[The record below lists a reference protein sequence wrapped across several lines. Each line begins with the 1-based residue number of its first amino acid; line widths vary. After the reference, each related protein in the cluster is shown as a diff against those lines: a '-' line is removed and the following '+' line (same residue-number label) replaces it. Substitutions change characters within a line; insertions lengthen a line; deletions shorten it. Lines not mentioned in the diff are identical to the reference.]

1 MNRLTAL
8 LIAALL
14 WAGIYLPGLGST
26 ELKGEEA
33 RRIMPAVT
41 MLETGDW
48 VVPMV
53 GGKANHRKPP
63 LVQWCIAGSM
73 KLFGKTEF
81 AARLPSALSVL
92 ALAVVMIV
100 ATRGWLNAGQSL
112 LSAIMMMTQICMIEK
127 CRLAEIEAVYVA
139 MSGIALVLWMSWWV
153 RGKSPW
159 LLWTVPMLFN
169 GLALLAKA
177 PLHLAFF
184 YAIVVATLIAAKQT
198 RRLFSPAHFVGVL
211 LMLAVFAAWALLY
224 FQRQEFNAVMEVWQR
239 QSTGRVTGAEF
250 ELGRWL
256 LNLPKGIANHLPW
269 ILFAPLLW
277 RKLPGGISESES
289 AMIRGGRWAIAGC
302 FVVTLLIPG
311 MLPRYMQPLAIPF
324 ALLLVPVM
332 WDLPE
337 RLKTIF
343 RRILKSLGGLF
354 FSVAIATPFFMATI
368 IKGDLPKLSLIVPV
382 TMAILA
388 VLVWAGY
395 VCTQSRMQEL
405 LHLTLWC
412 GGIFCCLMFFYAIAV
427 VPILRSR
434 ENVRPFAT
442 EVDAALPAGA
452 QVVAYG
458 VDDYPP
464 LLATLFY
471 LKHPFVY
478 APVADDIPK
487 DAQYFLLREKDR
499 KKLDGKWE
507 IKTGLATSEGE
518 MSSILVQA
526 IPRKD

>member
-8 LIAALL
+8 LIAAAL

-33 RRIMPAVT
+33 RRIMPAIT

-48 VVPMV
+48 VVPVV

-63 LVQWCIAGSM
+63 LVQWCIAGSIQ
-73 KLFGKTEF
+73 LFGKNEF
-81 AARLPSALSVL
+81 AARLPSAMSVL

-100 ATRGWLNAGQSL
+100 ATRGWLTAEQSL
-112 LSAIMMMTQICMIEK
+112 LGAILMMTQICMVEK
-127 CRLAEIEAVYVA
+127 CRLAEIEAVYVGL
-139 MSGIALVLWMSWWV
+139 SGIAMVLWLSWWM

-177 PLHLAFF
+177 PLHIAFF
-184 YAIVVATLIAAKQT
+184 YALVVGVLWAAGEK
-198 RRLFSPAHFVGVL
+198 RKLWSLPHLLGVL
-211 LMLAVFAAWALLY
+211 LMLGVFGAWAALY
-224 FQRQEFNAVMEVWQR
+224 FQRQELQAVLQVWER

-250 ELGRWL
+250 EFGRWL
-256 LNLPKGIANHLPW
+256 MNLPKGVANHLPW

-277 RKLPGGISESES
+277 RKLPEGLSEKES
-289 AMIRGGRWAIAGC
+289 AMLRGGRWALAGC

-311 MLPRYMQPLAIPF
+311 MLPRYMQPLAVPF
-324 ALLLVPVM
+324 ALLLVPVV
-332 WDLPE
+332 WNLPE
-337 RLKTIF
+337 RLRVVF
-343 RRILKSLGGLF
+343 RRILKSLSGLF
-354 FSVAIATPFFMATI
+354 FLVAIGAPFFMTSF
-368 IKGDLPKLSLIVPV
+368 IKGDYPKLSLVVPII
-382 TMAILA
+382 MAVMAGLI
-388 VLVWAGY
+388 WAAY

-412 GGIFCCLMFFYAIAV
+412 AGMFCFLMLFYALAV
-427 VPILRSR
+427 VPILRTK
-434 ENVRPFAT
+434 ENIRPFSA
-442 EVDAALPAGA
+442 ELDAALPKGG

-471 LKHPFVY
+471 LKHPFVF
-478 APVADDIPK
+478 APTTDDIPR
-487 DAQYFLLREKDR
+487 DARYFLLREKDR
-499 KKLDGKWE
+499 KKLSSKWE
-507 IKTGLATSEGE
+507 IKNALLASEKE
-518 MSSILVQA
+518 MSSVLLEA
-526 IPRKD
+526 GRRKD